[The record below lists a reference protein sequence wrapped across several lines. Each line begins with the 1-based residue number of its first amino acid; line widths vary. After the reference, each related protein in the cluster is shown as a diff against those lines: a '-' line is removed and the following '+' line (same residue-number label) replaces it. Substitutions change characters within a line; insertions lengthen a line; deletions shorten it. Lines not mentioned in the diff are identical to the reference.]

1 MNINVFGHRLKE
13 LRTRRNI
20 GIKPLARHL
29 GVSHTYISH
38 IENGRTTISDKFVS
52 KIARFFKVDKEE
64 LNLLTG
70 RVPNDVLKVF
80 YEHPKEALSFIRE
93 GFTPYGTALSS
104 QLTLPEIATK
114 TIADFPSTRFQG
126 SKLKLLN
133 WLWDNIKNLNFTSA
147 LDAFGGT
154 GSVSY
159 LLKTHNKAI
168 TYNDSLRFNYI
179 IGKALIENSSVTL
192 DENDIDFILTKHLS
206 IKYQSVVADN
216 FKDIYFTDEENQ
228 WIDQTV
234 QNIMHIKNKH
244 KQALAYFALFQ
255 SCIIKRPYNL
265 FHRKNLYVRL
275 ASVERSFGNKTT
287 WDKPFET
294 HFLNFVKEANNAV
307 FDNEQSCHALN
318 EDAFEIKNN
327 YDLVYIDTPYM
338 NKQGV
343 SVDYYDFYHF
353 LEGLTFYPSQRDP
366 VATGRDNDWL
376 KQIDYESKHRRLK
389 PKYSVWS
396 DRQAIHQAF
405 QKLFHKFRDS
415 ILVVSYRSDGIP
427 SEEELVGML
436 KAVKRKVTIVRYG
449 PYRYVLSKNGESK
462 EILFIGE

>member
-1 MNINVFGHRLKE
+1 MNAFGERLRE
-13 LRTRRNI
+13 LRTAREI
-20 GIKPLARHL
+20 SIKQLAKHL

-38 IENGRTTISDKFVS
+38 IENGRSTISDKLVS
-52 KIARFFKVDKEE
+52 KIARFLKANDEE
-64 LNLLTG
+64 LKLLTG
-70 RVPNDVLKVF
+70 RVPKDVFNIF

-93 GFTPYGTALSS
+93 KFPSYQATLTS
-104 QLTLPEIATK
+104 QLTLPVITGK
-114 TIADFPSTRFQG
+114 TITDFPSTRFQG

-133 WLWDNIKNLNFTSA
+133 WIWDNIKHLDFSSA

-159 LLKTHNKAI
+159 LFKTHNKSV
-168 TYNDSLRFNYI
+168 TYNDQLHFNHL
-179 IGKALIENSSVTL
+179 IGKALIENSSVTI
-192 DENDIDFILTKHLS
+192 DENDLNFILGKHPS
-206 IKYQSVVADN
+206 INYRSVVADN
-216 FKDIYFTDEENQ
+216 FKSIYFTDEENH
-228 WIDQTV
+228 WIDRTV
-234 QNIMHIKNKH
+234 QNIMRLDNRY
-244 KQALAYFALFQ
+244 KQALTYFALFQ
-255 SCIIKRPYNL
+255 ACIIKRPYNL

-294 HFLNFVKEANNAV
+294 HFLNFVKEANNAI
-307 FDNEQSCHALN
+307 FDNEQSCRALN
-318 EDAFEIKNN
+318 EDAFEINTH

-353 LEGLTFYPSQRDP
+353 LEGLTGYNNWS
-366 VATGRDNDWL
+366 

-396 DRQAIHQAF
+396 DRQGIHDAF
-405 QKLFHKFRDS
+405 RKLFHRFRNS
-415 ILVVSYRSDGIP
+415 IIVVSYRNDGIP

-436 KAVKRKVTIVRYG
+436 KEVKRKVTLVRYG
-449 PYRYVLSKNGESK
+449 PYKYVLSKNGESK
-462 EILFIGE
+462 EILLIGE